1 VSSNNESPEQTGER
15 GSAPARANGRGRKL
29 AVGTLVALGSL
40 MLCVAVFATWVNR
53 VALDSATW
61 SDTSTKALQ
70 QPAVRSALSAY
81 LVDQLYTN
89 VDVPAALSQ
98 ALPPRLQPLAGP
110 IAVGAEPYIERAVAA
125 GLARPRAEELWRA
138 ANLRAHDRLM
148 TVLNGGSG
156 PLSTA
161 NGTVT
166 IDLSPIVGDL
176 SSTLSQRTGGAV
188 SLPPGTGTIVLLK
201 SDQLS
206 AAQSGVKLL
215 RLLSLPLALA
225 SLALLALAVALS
237 RDRRKTLRSIAWGLL
252 AAGFVL
258 VFIRRVVGDVLINS
272 LTSLPQ
278 NRDAGHAIWWVATE
292 RLGAAN
298 LTVITLGVLL
308 LLGTW
313 FAGPGRRATTVRRDI
328 APYLRDPAIAFGSYA
343 AIVVLLLVWAPVPA
357 ASDPVIATILIAL
370 GALGLE
376 ALRRLV
382 IREFP
387 DRTDRDLGSRLSAW
401 WSSRDRGGQPAPA
414 GQADGRYAEL
424 ERLATLHDRGVLTD
438 VEFASQKATVLAEK

>member
-1 VSSNNESPEQTGER
+1 
-15 GSAPARANGRGRKL
+15 
-29 AVGTLVALGSL
+29 
-40 MLCVAVFATWVNR
+40 
-53 VALDSATW
+53 
-61 SDTSTKALQ
+61 
-70 QPAVRSALSAY
+70 
-81 LVDQLYTN
+81 
-89 VDVPAALSQ
+89 
-98 ALPPRLQPLAGP
+98 
-110 IAVGAEPYIERAVAA
+110 
-125 GLARPRAEELWRA
+125 
-138 ANLRAHDRLM
+138 
-148 TVLNGGSG
+148 
-156 PLSTA
+156 
-161 NGTVT
+161 
-166 IDLSPIVGDL
+166 
-176 SSTLSQRTGGAV
+176 
-188 SLPPGTGTIVLLK
+188 
-201 SDQLS
+201 
-206 AAQSGVKLL
+206 
-215 RLLSLPLALA
+215 LLSLPLALA

-387 DRTDRDLGSRLSAW
+387 DRT
-401 WSSRDRGGQPAPA
+401 
-414 GQADGRYAEL
+414 
-424 ERLATLHDRGVLTD
+424 
-438 VEFASQKATVLAEK
+438 